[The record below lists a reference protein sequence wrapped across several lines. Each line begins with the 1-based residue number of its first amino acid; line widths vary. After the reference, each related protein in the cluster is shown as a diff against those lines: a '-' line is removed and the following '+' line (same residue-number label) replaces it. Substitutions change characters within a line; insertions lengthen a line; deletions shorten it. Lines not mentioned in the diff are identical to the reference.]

1 MSEIRLYLTDDL
13 TAGGAA
19 ALDAKQA
26 HYLKAVMRLGA
37 GDEILVF
44 NGRDGEWRTRIED
57 LRKKGGAIAIVEQTR
72 AQERGPD
79 LWLAFAPAKRGTP
92 ELVAR
97 AATELGVSALQP
109 VTTRRTVVGRVN
121 TERLRAN
128 AVEAAEQCGRL
139 TVPAVLKPIALDAL
153 LADWPAGR
161 RLMLCDESGGGRPV
175 AEALSS
181 QDRHAPWA
189 VLVGPEGGFDPSEL
203 DVLGKQPIVTGVGL
217 GPRIL
222 RAETAAIAALACWQ
236 ALIGDWRAPE

>member
-1 MSEIRLYLTDDL
+1 MPNIRLYLTDDL
-13 TAGGAA
+13 TAGAAA

-26 HYLKAVMRLGA
+26 HYLRSVMRLGA
-37 GDEILVF
+37 GDEVRVF
-44 NGRDGEWRTRIED
+44 NGRDGEWRGRIED
-57 LRKKGGAIAIVEQTR
+57 LRKKGGALALVKQTR
-72 AQERGPD
+72 PQERGPD

-139 TVPAVLKPIALDAL
+139 TVPAVLKPIALDTL
-153 LADWPAGR
+153 LANWPTDR
-161 RLMLCDESGGGRPV
+161 RLMLCDETGGGQPV
-175 AEALSS
+175 AAALSA
-181 QDRHAPWA
+181 QDRAAPWA

-203 DVLGKQPIVTGVGL
+203 DVLGKQPIVTRVGL

>member
-1 MSEIRLYLTDDL
+1 MSKIRLYVTDDL
-13 TAGGAA
+13 AAGSTA
-19 ALDAKQA
+19 ALDPKQA
-26 HYLKAVMRLGA
+26 HYLKSVMRLGA
-37 GDEILVF
+37 GEGILIF
-44 NGRDGEWRTRIED
+44 NGRDGEWRARIED
-57 LRKKGGAIAIVEQTR
+57 LRKKGGALSVVAQTR
-72 AQERGPD
+72 VQETGPD

-121 TERLRAN
+121 IERLRAN

-139 TVPAVLKPIALDAL
+139 TVPAVLKPMALNAL

-161 RLMLCDESGGGRPV
+161 RLMLCDESGVGRPV
-175 AEALSS
+175 AEALSAE
-181 QDRHAPWA
+181 DRHAPWA

-203 DVLGKQPIVTGVGL
+203 DALGKQPIVTRVGL

-236 ALIGDWRAPE
+236 ALVGDWRAPE